1 MDRTG
6 RATRTLKVLG
16 KFINI
21 VMIFVNGF
29 DLLGPD
35 QKVQRLGLM
44 FKKWQEQVGNDTYY
58 QDFLSLVQAD
68 EYLQQLLYSH
78 DVSFPP
84 LESDLEDYLTGER
97 DLTFAQKRL
106 PKEERDKIVR
116 VPNVSE
122 ECAAAL
128 LGYFGQIGA
137 ESSE

>member
-1 MDRTG
+1 MDRTD
-6 RATRTLKVLG
+6 RATRALKVLG
-16 KFINI
+16 KVINI

-35 QKVQRLGLM
+35 QQVQRLGLM
-44 FKKWQEQVGNDTYY
+44 FKKWEEKVGNDTYY
-58 QDFLSLVQAD
+58 NDFLSLVQAD
-68 EYLQQLLYSH
+68 EYLQQLLDSH

-84 LESDLEDYLTGER
+84 LESDLEGYLTGDI
-97 DLTFAQKRL
+97 DLTPAEKRL
-106 PKEERDKIVR
+106 PIEERDKIVR

-128 LGYFGQIGA
+128 LDYFGQIGA